1 MLLQVVTGGAAR
13 EGGADPEQRLLVLRL
28 PGEEGFSVMSVD
40 AVDAMD
46 AAAVPRAVTNVEM
59 SSGFW
64 YFAYRV
70 REHHE
75 KG

>member
-1 MLLQVVTGGAAR
+1 
-13 EGGADPEQRLLVLRL
+13 
-28 PGEEGFSVMSVD
+28 MSVD
-40 AVDAMD
+40 AVDAVD